1 MGALLLND
9 IVNPKS
15 PALPSHKLPNDN
27 PVWLFSTSAFHGGIW
42 RNAFTINSIG
52 EIAATAFYINKYKV
66 HVAGGVAALVAYV
79 SWLVQP

>member
-1 MGALLLND
+1 M
-9 IVNPKS
+9 
-15 PALPSHKLPNDN
+15 
-27 PVWLFSTSAFHGGIW
+27 WLFSTSAFHGGIW